1 MKKLIATILSVCLA
15 MGLVA
20 QAVSLPMP
28 EGSQSWLYEL
38 FGSNA
43 NGTTYYVDAVNGS
56 DANDGTSENKAW
68 QTVDKV
74 NTVVFGPGDEILFK
88 SGQTFMGQLM
98 PQGSG
103 SKEDGVIR
111 MDKYGG
117 DTLPTINA
125 NGTLE
130 NRGAVIQLINQ
141 EYWEISNL
149 ALTNPATNTEGA
161 RVGVLVIGK
170 EYGTLDHIYVTNC
183 NITNVVS
190 DISKAESSAKTE
202 AGAELWYGT
211 GSGGGVVFQTF
222 AGGEEI
228 PTAFNDILVDN
239 NTIRNLGRSGTGV
252 LVNNA
257 YRNIYQQGYAF
268 ESGDGDWF
276 PHTNILIS
284 NNDISYTTNAILIH
298 GCDGSIGNGVVI
310 ENNLVYHPDRY
321 DSNAAVWFSLCNEIL
336 VQYNEVYALDNGGS
350 NDCGAF
356 DYDGGVT
363 NSIMQ
368 YNYTHHNRGESVMV
382 CNVHW
387 SNAWES
393 TNTTDNI
400 YRYNISENDLWGAN
414 AGHGRLWVQKG
425 AQRSWFYNNL
435 IYVAEGMPGNNIAI
449 TGAGM
454 DTYMYNNL
462 FINLSENSTW
472 YVLDGANLN
481 IDNNAYYGYAPTD
494 ESWLPDN
501 KISYREFYGKTATS
515 KELGGENSVYMTT
528 SDPLPIVSN
537 EYIGKAVYAGNGT
550 AGKEAEEQA
559 FLRPGAADIDAYLAG
574 FKLNTTADWS
584 NFGGTNPLIDAGKKI
599 ENNAHLG
606 LKDFYENAVLPSEI
620 PDIGVHETGTAGVD
634 ETAPAAFSITA
645 TATDFDE
652 IEVSW
657 NAPSDNVGISHY
669 VVYVDGEPIDRIYAE
684 SSKTTYT
691 HTVNKLIGSTG
702 PLVDYLLANT
712 EYDIFVRAFDYTANS
727 VDSNTESV
735 RTENADN
742 KESTLV
748 IGESGTYGLG
758 SGADAKF
765 HMDKNVP
772 CTEFEYSDFV
782 APRYRITDANGNP
795 VEDAWVSVNISA
807 AGQENNDVIGVLTD
821 ENGYAQPAFYAE
833 IYIGDMVDVSIS
845 IREVSRAGYTY
856 DKNTSASKETLTV
869 KVKGYDEKVY
879 GNLAKNGDFNEY
891 YEDTLAPLS
900 WGVAVS
906 NAIEAVRVAEEAGP
920 DGGNALEISAE
931 ETYTALLIQNVSGIT
946 PGVYTLTMYV
956 KNTAPGASITVGGKT
971 ASITTTERWTQ
982 ISVPNV
988 DVDSTAVQLSIEV
1001 AGTPTTYTL
1010 IDKIELSQNILKNS
1024 LFKEKTAG
1032 YNLPSDW
1039 YFVADNGTLDTKAN
1053 TTGSFGSGDSFNAI
1067 KPLYWYGR
1075 SVLNAIK
1082 FQSDKKFDVTMG
1094 QDVANIPDGIYTFS
1108 MTTQHTGN
1116 LEGSVTV
1123 SGYGGDPIST
1133 KIGMSSGE
1141 STTKIAG
1148 IKVTTGKAKVEINIK
1163 GEGEKDAEEYIII
1176 QTPSLAARSDFPEES
1191 KRTVFAGD
1199 NLLEPINPSFENDNA
1214 VTTQPPQG
1222 WKSGWTEGKIEFIAT
1237 DEAARTGNYSAKI
1250 TLYEGAAVSI
1260 APTVN
1265 FTDLPSGYYTVG
1277 CWVKGTYKPK
1287 FTGSASG
1294 ATWDSNSLK
1303 DITVNEDEWT
1313 YISLKN
1319 LKVTD
1324 GTFNLGFW
1332 CDAPVGQT
1340 VYFYV
1345 DDIEL
1350 YMQENLL
1357 DNSSFESG
1365 ASADWSLGEN
1375 NGYSE
1380 LRTAASGKD
1389 GEKSAR
1395 IVLPGTPSTAELL
1408 SETNLTNMF
1417 PGTYT
1422 FKAWVKGTS
1431 ELQLFAVADGGA
1443 KTESVSAAG
1452 DVDTWQE
1459 LTLTLKI
1466 DDSFKKLGVR
1476 AKNPAGVTSSYLAID
1491 GTSLVRKITAAD
1503 IAALVGDLN
1512 PVKLTENAIKM
1523 PTVRDGFKIELVDSS
1538 DKAVVALDGSATH
1551 GEQNV
1556 IVTLKFKI
1564 TNLSDPTDVAY
1575 VTSTVKVLGYGA
1587 PEEEEKKD
1595 TPEDIKTE
1603 GEKKPTVQTVIKGDN
1618 DWDLGLGGDWNTGNG
1633 VADGNAG
1640 DGSDKT
1646 SGTGVSFNWL
1656 VIILLIIAIIMVLG
1670 LTFMILLA
1678 MKKKA
1683 DEKSEQQI

>member
-15 MGLVA
+15 IGLVV
-20 QAVSLPMP
+20 QAVSLPVP
-28 EGSQSWLYEL
+28 EGSQTWLYEL

-43 NGTTYYVDAVNGS
+43 GGTTYYVDAINGS
-56 DANDGTSENKAW
+56 DDNDGTSEKKAW
-68 QTVDKV
+68 QTVNKV
-74 NTVVFGPGDEILFK
+74 NSVVFEPGDEILFK
-88 SGQTFMGQLM
+88 SGQTFVGQLM

-117 DTLPTINA
+117 DALPTINA

-149 ALTNPATNTEGA
+149 SLTNPATSTEGA

-183 NITNVVS
+183 NINNVVS
-190 DISKAESSAKTE
+190 DISKSASSAKTE
-202 AGAELWYGT
+202 AGGELWYGT
-211 GSGGGVVFQTF
+211 GGGAGVSFQVF
-222 AGGEEI
+222 AGGEEV
-228 PTAFNDILVDN
+228 PTTFNDILVDN
-239 NTIRNLGRSGTGV
+239 NIIRNLGRSGTGV
-252 LVNNA
+252 SINTSYKNL
-257 YRNIYQQGYAF
+257 YQQGYKF
-268 ESGDGDWF
+268 ENDEADWF
-276 PHTNILIS
+276 PITNVLIS
-284 NNDISYTTNAILIH
+284 NNDISYTTNAIQIN
-298 GCDGSIGNGVVI
+298 GCDGSVGNGVVI

-321 DSNAAVWFSLCNEIL
+321 DSNAAIWFALCNEIL

-387 SNAWES
+387 SSAWES

-425 AQRSWFYNNL
+425 AQNSWFYNNL
-435 IYVAEGMPGNNIAI
+435 IYVAEGMPGNNISIA
-449 TGAGM
+449 APNM

-462 FINLSENSTW
+462 FINLSQETTW
-472 YVLDGANLN
+472 YVADGAKLHM
-481 IDNNAYYGYAPTD
+481 DNNAYYGYAPSDST
-494 ESWLPDN
+494 WLPDN
-501 KISYREFYGKTATS
+501 KTSYKEFYGKTATS
-515 KELGGENSVYMTT
+515 KELGGQNSVYLNT

-537 EYIGKAVYAGNGT
+537 EYIGKAIYQGKNT
-550 AGKEAEEQA
+550 AGKEAEEIA

-584 NFGGTNPLIDAGKKI
+584 NFGGKNPLIDAGKKI
-599 ENNAHLG
+599 ENNSHLG
-606 LKDFYENAVLPSEI
+606 LKDFYENIVLPTET
-620 PDIGVHETGTAGVD
+620 PDIGVHETGTVGVD
-634 ETAPAAFSITA
+634 ATAPNSFSITA

-657 NAPSDNVGISHY
+657 NAAGDNVDISHY

-684 SSKTTYT
+684 SGKTTYT

-702 PLVDYLLANT
+702 PLVDYLLEDT

-735 RTENADN
+735 RTEKADS
-742 KESTLV
+742 KEAALV
-748 IGESGTYGLG
+748 ISESATYGLG
-758 SGADAKF
+758 EGADAKF
-765 HMDKNVP
+765 HMDKNVS
-772 CTEFEYSDFV
+772 CSEFKYNEFV
-782 APRYRITDANGNP
+782 APRYRITDGNGNP
-795 VEDAWVSVNISA
+795 VEDAWVSVTVSA
-807 AGQENNDVIGVLTD
+807 EGQENNDVIGVLTD
-821 ENGYAQPAFYAE
+821 REGYAQPAFYAE

-845 IREVSRAGYTY
+845 VREVSRAGYTY
-856 DKNTSASKETLTV
+856 DKNTSKSKETLKV
-869 KVKGYDEKVY
+869 KVEGYDEKVY
-879 GNLAKNGDFNEY
+879 GNLAKNGDFDQY
-891 YEDTLAPLS
+891 YGEEKSPLS

-956 KNTAPGASITVGGKT
+956 KNTAPGASITVGDKT
-971 ASITTTERWTQ
+971 ASIVTAERWTQ

-988 DVDSTAVQLSIEV
+988 NVESTSVQLSIEV

-1010 IDKIELSQNILKNS
+1010 IDKIELSQNILKNA

-1039 YFVADNGTLDTKAN
+1039 YYVTDNGTLDTKCN
-1053 TTGSFGSGDSFNAI
+1053 TTGSFGSGDSFDAI

-1075 SVLNAIK
+1075 SILNAIK
-1082 FQSDKKFDVTMG
+1082 FQSDKKFDVIMG
-1094 QDVANIPDGIYTFS
+1094 QDVTNIPDGTYTFA
-1108 MTTQHTGN
+1108 MTTLHTGN
-1116 LEGSVTV
+1116 LEGSVTI
-1123 SGYGGDPIST
+1123 SGYGGDPVTT

-1141 STTKIAG
+1141 SITKIAG
-1148 IKVTTGKAKVEINIK
+1148 IEVTSGKAKVEINIK
-1163 GEGEKDAEEYIII
+1163 GEGAKDAEEYIII
-1176 QTPSLAARSDFPEES
+1176 QTPSLAARSDFPEEV

-1199 NLLEPINPSFENDNA
+1199 NLLDPINPSFENDNA

-1222 WKSGWTEGKIEFIAT
+1222 WKTGWTEGKTEFIAT
-1237 DEAARTGNYSAKI
+1237 DESARTGKYSAKV
-1250 TLYEGAAVSI
+1250 TLYDGAAVSI
-1260 APTVN
+1260 GPALS
-1265 FTDLPSGYYTVG
+1265 FADLPTGYYTVG
-1277 CWVKGTYKPK
+1277 CWVKGTFKPK

-1294 ATWDSNSLK
+1294 ATWDTNSLN
-1303 DITVNEDEWT
+1303 DITVNENEWT
-1313 YISLKN
+1313 YLSLKN

-1324 GTFNLGFW
+1324 GKFSLGFW
-1332 CDAPVGQT
+1332 CDAPAGQT

-1357 DNSSFESG
+1357 DNSGFEKG
-1365 ASADWSLGEN
+1365 AATDWSLGEN
-1375 NGYSE
+1375 KGYSE
-1380 LRTAASGKD
+1380 LRTAARGKE

-1408 SETNLTNMF
+1408 SETDLINMF

-1422 FKAWVKGTS
+1422 FKAWVKGSS
-1431 ELQLFAVADGGA
+1431 ELELFAVADGGA
-1443 KTESVSAAG
+1443 IEESVSAAG

-1538 DKAVVALDGSATH
+1538 DKAVVALDGTAVH
-1551 GEQNV
+1551 GKENA
-1556 IVTLKFKI
+1556 IITLKFKV

-1575 VTSTVKVLGYGA
+1575 VTSTVKVLGYGE
-1587 PEEEEKKD
+1587 PEQDTTDKKD
-1595 TPEDIKTE
+1595 DTTPDTPKA
-1603 GEKKPTVQTVIKGDN
+1603 PTVQTIIKGDD
-1618 DWDLGLGGDWNTGNG
+1618 DWDLGLGGDWDTGNG

-1646 SGTGVSFNWL
+1646 TGAGVQINLL
-1656 VIILLIIAIIMVLG
+1656 VIILLIVAIIMVLG

-1678 MKKKA
+1678 MKKRA
-1683 DEKSEQQI
+1683 DARAEQEI